1 MSGRS
6 PESTSVTGPVAS
18 RNEKPTALIPR
29 LVARYP
35 ERLVWMVFVFVN
47 GFVAIAILATL
58 AMLSKAPFIFPSLG
72 ASAILMF
79 YSPPLST
86 ASPRSVVLGHAIGI
100 VCGFAALVL
109 TGLQN
114 SPSALSMGIDGP
126 RVIAA
131 ALSLGAT
138 GAFMVLFR
146 VTHPPAGATAL
157 VISLGVFTKPYQL
170 PIMELAVIVLT
181 LQAIIVNR
189 MAGVDYPLWTP
200 RTRPLHS

>member
-1 MSGRS
+1 MTKSFAS
-6 PESTSVTGPVAS
+6 P
-18 RNEKPTALIPR
+18 REKPTGLVPR
-29 LVARYP
+29 LVERFP
-35 ERLVWMVFVFVN
+35 ERLVWMGFVFVN
-47 GFVAIAILATL
+47 GFAAIAILGTL
-58 AMLSKAPFIFPSLG
+58 AMLSRAPLLFPSLG

-79 YSPPLST
+79 YSPPLPT

-114 SPSALSMGIDGP
+114 SPSAIVMGVDGP

-131 ALSLGAT
+131 ALSLAAT
-138 GAFMVLFR
+138 GALMVLFR

-181 LQAIIVNR
+181 LQAILVNR
-189 MAGVDYPLWTP
+189 MAGVDYPIWTP
-200 RTRPLHS
+200 RTPPLHS

>member
-1 MSGRS
+1 VSE
-6 PESTSVTGPVAS
+6 PIVS
-18 RNEKPTALIPR
+18 RREKRAALIPS
-29 LVARYP
+29 LVARFP
-35 ERLVWMVFVFVN
+35 ERIVWTVFVFVN

-58 AMLSKAPFIFPSLG
+58 AMVLKAPLIFPSLG

-79 YSPPLST
+79 YSPPLPT
-86 ASPRSVVLGHAIGI
+86 ASPRSVVVGHAIGI

-114 SPSALSMGIDGP
+114 SPSAMAIGIDVP
-126 RVIAA
+126 RIIAA
-131 ALSLGAT
+131 ALSLAAT
-138 GAFMVLFR
+138 GALMVLFK

-181 LQAIIVNR
+181 LQAIIVNK
-189 MAGVDYPLWTP
+189 MAGVDYPIWTP
-200 RTRPLHS
+200 RTPPLHS

>member
-1 MSGRS
+1 M
-6 PESTSVTGPVAS
+6 PETVLDA
-18 RNEKPTALIPR
+18 KPLALIPS
-29 LVARYP
+29 LVARFP

-79 YSPPLST
+79 YSPPLPT
-86 ASPRSVVLGHAIGI
+86 ASPRSVVVGHAIGI

-114 SPSALSMGIDGP
+114 SPSAITMGIDGP
-126 RVIAA
+126 RVIAV
-131 ALSLGAT
+131 ALSLAAT
-138 GAFMVLFR
+138 GALMVFFR

-157 VISLGVFTKPYQL
+157 VISLGVFTSPYQL

-189 MAGVDYPLWTP
+189 MAGVDYPIWTP
-200 RTRPLHS
+200 RTPPLHS